1 MEMTRRRFAST
12 ISFFARPASRSPC
25 CTVWTIRRNSLI
37 GMRASAAILAIS
49 PRKFLISSR
58 CFLANSFQPFALT
71 LDTQSNPTYW
81 LADRERQYALRKKP
95 PGKLLQSAH
104 AVDREYR
111 VMHALRDT
119 EVPTATMY
127 ALCEDD
133 SVIGTS
139 FFVMEYVQGRIFWNV
154 QLPELE
160 PGERD
165 AIYDELARVLAAIH
179 SVDLEA
185 TGLSDYGRPDAYVAR
200 QVSRWTKQY
209 LASQTDDIEQMNAL
223 IEWLPANIPDDEA
236 TALVHGDYRLDN
248 LIFHPTE
255 SRALAVIDWE
265 LSTLGHPLSDLAYA
279 CMLYDVMLPKI
290 GGLAGV
296 DFEQTGI
303 PTQDAFVAR
312 YCELVGRDSVPD
324 LQYYKAF
331 SLFRLAAIAQGV
343 YKRSLDGNASSTEAQ
358 MFGAAVPHLA
368 TIACA
373 LPPIS

>member
-1 MEMTRRRFAST
+1 MAEN
-12 ISFFARPASRSPC
+12 
-25 CTVWTIRRNSLI
+25 VEGYI
-37 GMRASAAILAIS
+37 GGLQVCQFRGG
-49 PRKFLISSR
+49 
-58 CFLANSFQPFALT
+58 
-71 LDTQSNPTYW
+71 QSNPTYW

-111 VMHALRDT
+111 VMRALRDT
-119 EVPTATMY
+119 DVPSATMY

-160 PGERD
+160 PPERR
-165 AIYDELARVLAAIH
+165 AIYEELARVLAAIH
-179 SVDLEA
+179 SVDLDA
-185 TGLSDYGRPDAYVAR
+185 VGLSDYGRPDAYVAR
-200 QVSRWTKQY
+200 QVKRWTKQY
-209 LASQTDDIEQMNAL
+209 LASQTADVEPMNTL

-248 LIFHPTE
+248 IIFHPSE
-255 SRALAVIDWE
+255 PRALAVIDWE
-265 LSTLGHPLSDLAYA
+265 LSTLGHPLSDLAYT

-296 DFEQTGI
+296 DFDTSGI
-303 PTQDAFVAR
+303 PDESAFVAR
-312 YCELVGRDSVPD
+312 YCELLGRDSVPD
-324 LQYYKAF
+324 LSYYKAF
-331 SLFRLAAIAQGV
+331 SVFRLAAIAQGV
-343 YKRSLDGNASSTEAQ
+343 YKRSLDGNASSTEAA

-368 TIACA
+368 DIGCGLAG
-373 LPPIS
+373 IG

>member
-1 MEMTRRRFAST
+1 
-12 ISFFARPASRSPC
+12 
-25 CTVWTIRRNSLI
+25 
-37 GMRASAAILAIS
+37 
-49 PRKFLISSR
+49 
-58 CFLANSFQPFALT
+58 
-71 LDTQSNPTYW
+71 
-81 LADRERQYALRKKP
+81 
-95 PGKLLQSAH
+95 
-104 AVDREYR
+104 
-111 VMHALRDT
+111 
-119 EVPTATMY
+119 MY

-160 PGERD
+160 PGERG

-209 LASQTDDIEQMNAL
+209 LASQTDDIKQMNAL

-255 SRALAVIDWE
+255 PRALAVIDWE

-303 PTQDAFVAR
+303 PTEDAFVAR